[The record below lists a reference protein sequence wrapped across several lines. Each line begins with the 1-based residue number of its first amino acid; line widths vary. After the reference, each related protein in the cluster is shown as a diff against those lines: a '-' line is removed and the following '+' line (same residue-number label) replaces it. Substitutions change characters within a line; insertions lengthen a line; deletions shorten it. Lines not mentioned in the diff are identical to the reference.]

1 VVRKRLKLL
10 NTKTVVEDG
19 IKSFIAEWLTAGLP
33 KLIEREIALPI
44 DKDYIIT
51 VTGGRRSG
59 KTYLLYQTVRKIIE
73 KGLASLN
80 EILYVDFE
88 DYRLKVVSVNDL
100 DKLVKAFVEL
110 TGKQPKYIFF
120 DEIQNVKDYGSWF
133 RRRINAGVFLT
144 GSSSELTPL
153 KIAEELRG
161 RSINFE
167 VYPLSFRE
175 FLRFEG
181 FTYTPLM
188 DYTPQRGKILSLLR
202 EYLYYGGYPAV
213 VLEERNKIAL
223 LKSYFESV
231 IIRDLSIVK
240 PSVAE
245 LFASFIISNYSS
257 PLSVNKVYNYLRGL
271 GVKVGKETVLELFS
285 KAREAYFAFLVEEFE
300 KSESKRRANPKK
312 VYIIDTGYP
321 TALGYEFSISRAME
335 NAVYMELMRRGIKE
349 VFYWRGKREVDFVV
363 SKNFEP
369 ESLIQVTYATDRV
382 EEREIE
388 ALMEAKSVLKVDDAL
403 IITWD
408 YEGEVRGFK
417 ALPLWKWL
425 LGFS

>member
-33 KLIEREIALPI
+33 ELIEREIALPI

-188 DYTPQRGKILSLLR
+188 DYTSTKG
-202 EYLYYGGYPAV
+202 
-213 VLEERNKIAL
+213 
-223 LKSYFESV
+223 
-231 IIRDLSIVK
+231 
-240 PSVAE
+240 
-245 LFASFIISNYSS
+245 
-257 PLSVNKVYNYLRGL
+257 
-271 GVKVGKETVLELFS
+271 
-285 KAREAYFAFLVEEFE
+285 
-300 KSESKRRANPKK
+300 
-312 VYIIDTGYP
+312 
-321 TALGYEFSISRAME
+321 
-335 NAVYMELMRRGIKE
+335 
-349 VFYWRGKREVDFVV
+349 
-363 SKNFEP
+363 
-369 ESLIQVTYATDRV
+369 
-382 EEREIE
+382 
-388 ALMEAKSVLKVDDAL
+388 
-403 IITWD
+403 
-408 YEGEVRGFK
+408 
-417 ALPLWKWL
+417 
-425 LGFS
+425 